1 MHALKVLVVEDDI
14 GLCVIYERILV
25 KMDCQVRIAR
35 DGHYAL
41 QLLQTFTPHLI
52 FLDIYLPFVSG
63 LTVLQHI
70 EADPKLAQAHVVV
83 SSSSRDYERQVLQY
97 SNTQFI
103 LKPIMP
109 TQIRHIV
116 AEMLQSPRQG

>member
-1 MHALKVLVVEDDI
+1 MPALKVLVVEDDI

-25 KMDCQVRIAR
+25 KMDCQVKIAR

-52 FLDIYLPFVSG
+52 FLDIYLPFVNG
-63 LTVLQHI
+63 LTVLESIASKPELDQT
-70 EADPKLAQAHVVV
+70 HVVV
-83 SSSSRDYERQVLQY
+83 SSSSRDYERKVLQY
-97 SNTQFI
+97 PNTQFI

-109 TQIRHIV
+109 TQIRDVVTTLI
-116 AEMLQSPRQG
+116 ESTR